1 MITCP
6 HRILVVLGVGTLLAA
21 CGGESQPE
29 QPPTRV
35 IFITLDT
42 LRADHLD
49 FYGYGRPTSPE
60 LAEFAA
66 GATVYTRAQAAAPWT
81 LPSHASM
88 FTGLYPHEHGAHTW
102 PFESFP
108 GQPEGFINVSPL
120 AEEHV
125 TLAEVFQS
133 AGCATGAVV
142 ANVAFMDERF
152 GLSQGFDQYDR
163 RMGRVEAVNERVLGW
178 LDEHGQGPFFL
189 FVNYMDTHSPYNT
202 KPLEDRSLGPLGGD
216 NTLKRASRLVLDPAL
231 EAPELL
237 LRQLVN
243 QYDTAIANL
252 DWGLGQLF
260 DELRRR
266 GLYHDTLI
274 VITSDHGEYL
284 GEKDLIEHSK
294 DVYQG
299 ALHVPLIVK
308 APGQT
313 EGDTD
318 TDWISHVHLPGLI
331 LDLSLRS
338 LNSGIPIGERIPTPS
353 RAVVLSENYYS
364 RAADLRAPWG
374 ARFDRVRRVL
384 VRGDMKFIGSSDGA
398 HELYNLALDPL
409 ETVNLLELD
418 TAPENPLAAELDAW
432 LRSRPAAPPAGK
444 VDVDSELLEFMRGL
458 GYAGDDDDEAEAEA
472 ETETELDVE
481 VEVEVEDAA
490 DD

>member
-1 MITCP
+1 MITYP
-6 HRILVVLGVGTLLAA
+6 HRVLVVLGVGTLLAA

-35 IFITLDT
+35 LFITLDT

-120 AEEHV
+120 AEEHK
-125 TLAEVFQS
+125 TLAEVFQD
-133 AGCATGAVV
+133 AGCATAAVV

-152 GLSQGFDQYDR
+152 GMSQGFDHYDR
-163 RMGRVEAVNERVLGW
+163 RMGRVEAVNERVLEW

-202 KPLEDRSLGPLGGD
+202 KPLEDRSLGPLGGE
-216 NTLKRASRLVLDPAL
+216 NTLKRASRLVLDPTL
-231 EAPELL
+231 EAPEFL

-252 DWGLGQLF
+252 DRGLGELF

-318 TDWISHVHLPGLI
+318 EDWISHVHLPGLI
-331 LDLSLRS
+331 LGLSRLP
-338 LNSGIPIGERIPTPS
+338 SGSAIALENWPRPS
-353 RAVVLSENYYS
+353 REWVISENYYS

-374 ARFDRVRRVL
+374 DRFDRVRRVL

-398 HELYNLALDPL
+398 HELYDLALDPQ
-409 ETVNLLELD
+409 ETVNLLGQE
-418 TAPENPLAAELDAW
+418 TPAENPLAAELDAW
-432 LRSRPAAPPAGK
+432 LRSRPAAPPAGN
-444 VDVDSELLEFMRGL
+444 VELDPELLEFMRGL
-458 GYAGDDDDEAEAEA
+458 GYAGEDDEEP
-472 ETETELDVE
+472 
-481 VEVEVEDAA
+481 A